1 MIVEAF
7 LEWAMQ
13 AGARE
18 RIRAAAAIG
27 RAFLKSRVTPWERA
41 AAGRALQALAADRS
55 PAVRQSLAY
64 AIADSPQAPH
74 DVILTLAAD
83 EPDIAAVVILRSP
96 ILTDIDLIDIL
107 ATRPLVARAL
117 VAARPKLSDVVAAT
131 IAETGSESELTI
143 LLENT
148 DAAISSVA
156 LRRIAER
163 MRQDENIRTLLA
175 ARPDLDME
183 TRAGLILGD
192 RWSTTEVPA
201 TLDRAIETMNETES
215 EWKLFAPQTAAA
227 RSEAAPAA
235 AGDLAGAILENRNL
249 APALLL
255 DAICR
260 LRVEEAAAAISALSG
275 MSATGVM
282 AILQRGRFPT
292 VRALFESAGLG
303 RATSTLLVEA
313 ALLWREA
320 VDVPEGDA
328 VTDIAAALR
337 EKLARAGAPAGAV
350 DDLLSLAG
358 TVVAP
363 GSTQTATRKAA

>member
-27 RAFLKSRVTPWERA
+27 RAFLKPRVTPWERA

-64 AIADSPQAPH
+64 AIADSPQAPR
-74 DVILTLAAD
+74 DVILKLAAD

-96 ILTDIDLIDIL
+96 VLTDIDLIDIL

-117 VAARPKLSDVVAAT
+117 VAARPNLSDVVAAT

-163 MRQDENIRTLLA
+163 MRQDEDIRRLLA

-192 RWSTTEVPA
+192 RWSTAEAPA
-201 TLDRAIETMNETES
+201 TLDHAIETMDEAQG
-215 EWKLFAPQTAAA
+215 EWKIFEPQASAP
-227 RSEAAPAA
+227 RPEAAPAV
-235 AGDLAGAILENRNL
+235 GDLAGAILENRNL

-260 LRVEEAAAAISALSG
+260 LRLEEAAAAVSALSG
-275 MSATGVM
+275 MSVAGVM

-292 VRALFESAGLG
+292 VRALFESTGLG
-303 RATSTLLVEA
+303 RAASTLLVEA
-313 ALLWREA
+313 TLLWREA

-328 VTDIAAALR
+328 VTDIAATLR
-337 EKLARAGAPAGAV
+337 ERLARTGAPAGAV

-358 TVVAP
+358 TAVTPA
-363 GSTQTATRKAA
+363 SAQTAARKAA

>member
-13 AGARE
+13 SGAKE
-18 RIRAAAAIG
+18 RIRAAGAIG
-27 RAFLKSRVTPWERA
+27 RAFLKARVTPWERA
-41 AAGRALQALAADRS
+41 AAGRALQGLASDRS
-55 PAVRQSLAY
+55 PAVRQALAY
-64 AIADSPQAPH
+64 AISDSPQAPR
-74 DVILTLAAD
+74 DIILALAVD

-96 ILTDIDLIDIL
+96 VLTDIDLIDIL

-117 VAARPKLSDVVAAT
+117 VAARPSLSDVVAAT

-143 LLENT
+143 LLENAT
-148 DAAISSVA
+148 ASISSVA

-163 MRQDENIRTLLA
+163 MRQDEGIRKLLS

-183 TRAGLILGD
+183 TRVGLILGD
-192 RWSTTEVPA
+192 RWSAGEAPA
-201 TLDRAIETMNETES
+201 TLDRAIETMGETES
-215 EWKLFAPQTAAA
+215 EWKIFEPQ
-227 RSEAAPAA
+227 APAA
-235 AGDLAGAILENRNL
+235 LAEPQAAASDLAAAILGNRTL

-260 LRVEEAAAAISALSG
+260 QNINEAAAAISALSG

-313 ALLWREA
+313 IQLWREA
-320 VDVPEGDA
+320 VDIPEGDSIP
-328 VTDIAAALR
+328 DIATLLR
-337 EKLARAGAPAGAV
+337 EKLSRTGAPAGAV
-350 DDLLSLAG
+350 DDLLSLAD
-358 TVVAP
+358 TVAP
-363 GSTQTATRKAA
+363 TVPAQHEALKAA

>member
-1 MIVEAF
+1 MPLRKHPFTRIVSRPCGCMPAA
-7 LEWAMQ
+7 WRRSDR
-13 AGARE
+13 AGE
-18 RIRAAAAIG
+18 I
-27 RAFLKSRVTPWERA
+27 E
-41 AAGRALQALAADRS
+41 D
-55 PAVRQSLAY
+55 
-64 AIADSPQAPH
+64 PQ
-74 DVILTLAAD
+74 L
-83 EPDIAAVVILRSP
+83 
-96 ILTDIDLIDIL
+96 
-107 ATRPLVARAL
+107 RPLVAAPA
-117 VAARPKLSDVVAAT
+117 V
-131 IAETGSESELTI
+131 EGQ
-143 LLENT
+143 
-148 DAAISSVA
+148 
-156 LRRIAER
+156 RRGKV
-163 MRQDENIRTLLA
+163 DGLA
-175 ARPDLDME
+175 ARREQRLPERFLRRAEGDAADAGAIATAQLDADMAAAADRHRIRQPMRRKDE
-183 TRAGLILGD
+183 DRLGTARAEGAGLLYLREEAGARAAGTQRRIDQQCLGL
-192 RWSTTEVPA
+192 A
-201 TLDRAIETMNETES
+201 C
-215 EWKLFAPQTAAA
+215 
-227 RSEAAPAA
+227 

-337 EKLARAGAPAGAV
+337 EKLACAGAPAGAV

-358 TVVAP
+358 TVVSTS
-363 GSTQTATRKAA
+363 STQTATRKAA

>member
-41 AAGRALQALAADRS
+41 AAGRALQGLAKDRS
-55 PAVRQSLAY
+55 PAVRQALAY
-64 AIADSPQAPH
+64 AVADSPQAPR
-74 DVILTLAAD
+74 DVILTLATD

-96 ILTDIDLIDIL
+96 VLTDIDLIDIL

-117 VAARPKLSDVVAAT
+117 VAARPSLSDVVAAT

-163 MRQDENIRTLLA
+163 MRQHEDIRKLLA

-192 RWSTTEVPA
+192 RWSAGEAPA
-201 TLDRAIETMNETES
+201 TLDRAIETMGETES
-215 EWKLFAPQTAAA
+215 EWKIFEPQAPAPRA
-227 RSEAAPAA
+227 EPPAA
-235 AGDLAGAILENRNL
+235 ASDLAGTVLGNRNL

-260 LRVEEAAAAISALSG
+260 LRLEEAAAAVSALSG

-292 VRALFESAGLG
+292 VRALFESTGLG

-313 ALLWREA
+313 ILLWREA

-328 VTDIAAALR
+328 VTDIAATLR
-337 EKLARAGAPAGAV
+337 EKLARTGAPAGAV

-358 TVVAP
+358 TVLGAP
-363 GSTQTATRKAA
+363 PAQTEARQAA